1 MKRREFLN
9 WVGLGL
15 LATYFP
21 IALAA
26 CSKASSDDNN
36 SALSN
41 ATDVAT
47 FVSVG
52 TSEELQKNGYLLDK
66 SSKVIVVK
74 DSNNQILAVNSVCT
88 HRGCTVEWQ
97 KDSNSLFCPCHN
109 AKFTP
114 DGQVLAKPAKTPLAS
129 YEVKEENGVVLV
141 KTS

>member
-15 LATYFP
+15 LASCFP
-21 IALAA
+21 VALAA
-26 CSKASSDDNN
+26 CSKTSSNN
-36 SALSN
+36 NNTALSN
-41 ATDVAT
+41 GSDGGN
-47 FVSVG
+47 FVSIG

-66 SSKVIVVK
+66 NSKVIVVK

-97 KDSNSLFCPCHN
+97 KDSNTLLCPCHD
-109 AKFTP
+109 AKFSP
-114 DGQVLAKPAKTPLAS
+114 NGQVLSKPAKTPLAS
-129 YEVKEENGVVLV
+129 YEVKEENGAVLV